1 MIFYSKEDNL
11 DKDRAHAL
19 SWVVE
24 DAVIDLIA
32 CSNFY
37 RECRRN
43 GHDPFSN
50 KYHLGLVRMCYTTAI
65 VTLSK
70 LDEAINGFGKEIN
83 QCPPEI
89 TQKIRTVKQKIES
102 LGVYNLRSKYIAH
115 VFDGKGKDK
124 MPMDIFSAYE
134 ALTKSVGKDIEEI
147 SNFYE
152 WLFASK
158 KTDCDVV
165 SVLTELNEYLST
177 HVSRTTRY

>member
-1 MIFYSKEDNL
+1 MS
-11 DKDRAHAL
+11 
-19 SWVVE
+19 S
-24 DAVIDLIA
+24 
-32 CSNFY
+32 
-37 RECRRN
+37 RN
-43 GHDPFSN
+43 HS
-50 KYHLGLVRMCYTTAI
+50 
-65 VTLSK
+65 
-70 LDEAINGFGKEIN
+70 
-83 QCPPEI
+83 
-89 TQKIRTVKQKIES
+89 KIRTVKQKIES
-102 LGVYNLRSKYIAH
+102 LGVYKLRSKYIAH